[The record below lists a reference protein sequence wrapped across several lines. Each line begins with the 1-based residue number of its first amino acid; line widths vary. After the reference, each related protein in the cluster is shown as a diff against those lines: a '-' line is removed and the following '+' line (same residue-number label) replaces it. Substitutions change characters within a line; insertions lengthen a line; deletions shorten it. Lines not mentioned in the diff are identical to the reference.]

1 MRMQV
6 VIILQA
12 YRSPWIVEAAR
23 AGALPLMR
31 SIRPRGGK
39 LDDCTVVVLF
49 ATEPDQAHAPQLAA
63 LPSPRSAVAGAA

>member
-1 MRMQV
+1 MSFSDTF
-6 VIILQA
+6 QA

-23 AGALPLMR
+23 AGALPLVR

-49 ATEPDQAHAPQLAA
+49 AMEPDMARAPQLAA
-63 LPSPRSAVAGAA
+63 FKQPVSAAAGAA